1 MEILSWN
8 ELAIATKRAA
18 LQRPS
23 DRVEKEVSRLV
34 AGIFREVELNGDD
47 ALRSYSWQFDGVS
60 TPNMIQT
67 VPDVVEGVSDDD
79 RAAIEVAARNIRTFH
94 EQQGYVEVDI
104 ETQAGIHCRRV
115 IRPLRRAGLYV
126 PGGSAPLFS
135 TLLMIAIP
143 AQIAGVE
150 ELVVMTPPSKDG
162 AINLHVLEAARQCG
176 IKKIITVGGAQAI
189 AAMALGT
196 LSVPK
201 VDKIFGPGNLYVA
214 MAKSYAATLAGG
226 PAYDLPAG
234 PSEVMVIADAQA
246 NARYIAADL
255 LAQAEHDPLA
265 QVILL
270 STSADVARGVAD
282 EVETQ
287 LAGLS
292 RRDIATTAMA
302 SARLIVVDDMATA
315 IDVANDYA
323 PEHLI
328 MQVDDA
334 ETYVDA
340 ILTAGSVFLGA
351 YTPEALGDYAS
362 GTNHVL
368 PTAGAGRAYGGVNV
382 ESFQRTMTVQAAT
395 QDGLQ
400 ALGPAVVRLANLE
413 GLDAHVKSIS
423 VRLEDEQ

>member
-1 MEILSWN
+1 
-8 ELAIATKRAA
+8 
-18 LQRPS
+18 
-23 DRVEKEVSRLV
+23 
-34 AGIFREVELNGDD
+34 
-47 ALRSYSWQFDGVS
+47 
-60 TPNMIQT
+60 
-67 VPDVVEGVSDDD
+67 
-79 RAAIEVAARNIRTFH
+79 
-94 EQQGYVEVDI
+94 
-104 ETQAGIHCRRV
+104 
-115 IRPLRRAGLYV
+115 
-126 PGGSAPLFS
+126 
-135 TLLMIAIP
+135 
-143 AQIAGVE
+143 
-150 ELVVMTPPSKDG
+150 
-162 AINLHVLEAARQCG
+162 
-176 IKKIITVGGAQAI
+176 
-189 AAMALGT
+189 
-196 LSVPK
+196 
-201 VDKIFGPGNLYVA
+201 
-214 MAKSYAATLAGG
+214 
-226 PAYDLPAG
+226 
-234 PSEVMVIADAQA
+234 
-246 NARYIAADL
+246 
-255 LAQAEHDPLA
+255 EHDPLA

-302 SARLIVVDDMATA
+302 SARLIVVNDMATA

-413 GLDAHVKSIS
+413 GLDAHAKSIS
-423 VRLEDEQ
+423 VRLEGEQ